1 MSTILQRKATKKFV
15 EFWTFHTPK
24 RELGHDHKFWD
35 SLLGEVL
42 GVADL
47 KTFIDYQV
55 PVPVKGSTKSL
66 DAWIPSTRVLI
77 EQKAKGVKLDAPQPG
92 HDNMTPFEQAKFY
105 DDHRSFDEKA
115 RWIITCNFEEIW
127 VYDQSK
133 PLADPEKIRVAN
145 LSKEVHRL
153 TFLVNA
159 EVKKMARCEVEISVQ
174 AGQIVG
180 YLYDA
185 LLKQYDDPKSPETLK
200 ALNKLCVR
208 LVFCFYAEDS
218 DVFEKNLFRKLVAAT
233 PAANLRRTLVT
244 LFENLNTPASKRG
257 KYLEPEIAEFP
268 YTNGGLFRG
277 ATEDEIPPLTEEI
290 KELLIRSSDFDWSG
304 INTTIFGALFESTLN
319 PVTRRAGGMVYTSSE
334 NIHRLIDP
342 LFLDELEARF
352 VKIVALKDPSKRNGR
367 LRALQ
372 DEIASLTFL
381 DPACGSGNFL
391 TETYICLRRLEN
403 KIIAALQKFQPE
415 LDLGLRVKVS
425 INQFHGI
432 EINDFAVTVAMTAMW
447 ISEAKM
453 LRETA
458 EILHRSPDFLPLK
471 EYNGIVEGNALRM
484 DWASLLNR
492 TGSMPGT
499 HYNYIIGN
507 PPFVGAMMTSKEQKE
522 DMLFVFGENQPML
535 GEIDYVAAWYK
546 KASDLIRGTGTGCGF
561 VSTNSITQGQQA
573 SSIWPSLPI
582 ERIFAWRTFVWDS
595 EATEKAHVHVV
606 IIGFVD
612 RDSSFAATQKRIF
625 TVDAP
630 TIEATHI
637 NAYLMDAPEIV
648 IASRST
654 PLCAVP
660 PMNFGNMP
668 RDGGNLIVEAEDY
681 DQFLKDEPQ
690 AAEFIRPLL
699 GGEEFINGKKR
710 YCLWLVGVSPSK
722 LMKCPKVL
730 ERIEA
735 CRQMRLASKAAETR
749 RFAETPALF
758 CQITQPEGVD
768 YVLVPGVS
776 SERRKYVPMGFIG
789 SETKVT
795 NLVQII
801 PGADKYHFGIL
812 TSSVHMAWMR
822 TVAGRLK
829 SDYRYSKDI
838 VYNNFPWPSPTK
850 TQREAIEKTAKGILD
865 ARAKYPNDTFA
876 QQYGD
881 KMYLYSDLCK
891 AHEANDAAVLKAYGF
906 SPKITEPEIV
916 GRLFRLYAKLVGKS
930 ES

>member
-1 MSTILQRKATKKFV
+1 MAANPQRQAAKKFV
-15 EFWTFHTPK
+15 EYWTFNRPG
-24 RELGHDHKFWD
+24 REKSGDQQFWN

-42 GVADL
+42 GVTDL
-47 KTFIDYQV
+47 KSVIKYQE
-55 PVPVKGSTKSL
+55 PVQLKGTTKYL

-77 EQKAKGVKLDAPQPG
+77 EHKSRGVKLDAPQPG

-105 DDHRSFDEKA
+105 DDHRPFDEKA
-115 RWIITCNFEEIW
+115 RWIVTCNFDEIW
-127 VYDQSK
+127 IYDQTK
-133 PLADPEKIRVAN
+133 PLDPPEKIA
-145 LSKEVHRL
+145 LGSIPKEVHRL
-153 TFLVNA
+153 SFLVNA
-159 EVKKMARCEVEISVQ
+159 SEKKMERRELEISVQ
-174 AGQIVG
+174 AGRIVAT
-180 YLYDA
+180 LYDA
-185 LLKQYDDPKSPETLK
+185 LLKQYAEPESPETLK

-218 DVFEKNLFRKLVAAT
+218 DVFEKNIFRKLVAGT

-244 LFENLNTPASKRG
+244 LFENLNTPDSKRD
-257 KYLEPEIAEFP
+257 KYLEPEIAAFP
-268 YTNGGLFRG
+268 YTNGGLFKG
-277 ATEDEIPPLTEEI
+277 ATVDEIPPLTEEI
-290 KELLIRSSDFDWSG
+290 KNLLISSSDFDWSG
-304 INTTIFGALFESTLN
+304 IDTTIFGALFESTLN
-319 PVTRRAGGMVYTSSE
+319 PQTRRAGGMVYTSSE

-342 LFLDELEARF
+342 MFLNELEARF
-352 VKIVALKDPSKRNGR
+352 EKIMAMKDVRKRNEK

-381 DPACGSGNFL
+381 DPACGSGNFM

-415 LDLGLRVKVS
+415 LDLGLRIKVS

-458 EILHRSPDFLPLK
+458 DILHRSLDFLPLK
-471 EYNGIVEGNALRM
+471 EYDGIVEGNALRM
-484 DWASLLNR
+484 NWNDLLRR
-492 TGSMPGT
+492 TGSVPGA
-499 HYNYIIGN
+499 HFNYIIGN
-507 PPFVGAMMTSKEQKE
+507 PPFVGAMMTSKAQKE
-522 DMLFVFGENQPML
+522 DMLEVFGRGQKML

-546 KASDLIRGTGTGCGF
+546 KASDLIRGTGTVCGF
-561 VSTNSITQGQQA
+561 VSTNSVTQGQQA
-573 SSIWPSLPI
+573 SSIWPGLPI
-582 ERIFAWRTFVWDS
+582 ERIFAWQSFVWDS
-595 EATEKAHVHVV
+595 EASEKAHVHVV

-612 RDSSFAATQKRIF
+612 KDSPLASMPKRIF
-625 TVDAP
+625 GVGVP

-648 IASRST
+648 ISSRTT
-654 PLCAVP
+654 PLCDVP
-660 PMNFGNMP
+660 RMNFGNMP
-668 RDGGNLIVEAEDY
+668 RDGGNLIIEAEDY
-681 DQFLKDEPQ
+681 DQFIRDEPQ

-699 GGEEFINGKKR
+699 GSEEFINGKKR

-749 RFAETPALF
+749 KFAETPALF

-768 YVLVPGVS
+768 YILVPGVS

-795 NLVQII
+795 NLVQIV
-801 PGADKYHFGIL
+801 PNANKYHFGVL

-822 TVAGRLK
+822 AVAGRLETR
-829 SDYRYSKDI
+829 YRYSKDI
-838 VYNNFPWPSPTK
+838 VYNNFPWPTPNEAQK
-850 TQREAIEKTAKGILD
+850 TEIERTAQAILD
-865 ARAKYPNDTFA
+865 ARAKYPDDTFA
-876 QQYGD
+876 QQYGE
-881 KMYLYSDLCK
+881 KMYLYTELCR
-891 AHEANDAAVLKAYGF
+891 AHAANDMAVLKAYGF
-906 SPKITEPEIV
+906 PPETTDAEIV
-916 GRLFRLYAKLVGKS
+916 ARLFELYAKLVH
-930 ES
+930 